1 MVVVIVENVCVCV
14 HLCLERERTT
24 PTRTGILSLNRE
36 KTDETKKCIEKITF
50 QTKKIETIK
59 HMCCH

>member
-14 HLCLERERTT
+14 QLCLERERTT

-36 KTDETKKCIEKITF
+36 KTDETKNALRK
-50 QTKKIETIK
+50 
-59 HMCCH
+59 